1 MRPAFL
7 VLSHTDRQTD
17 VTEAITRIRA
27 AGEAIAADIGSW
39 GCSRDAWIRLSQAIA
54 TAEAIN
60 SSRAAGEAIA
70 AGIRSVWIRGAASL
84 CVCIAGVCSYKRAD
98 GILACQARAAGLR
111 SRVINRVAIIIL
123 HLANQWGSRSRSRR
137 GSGSCCLCL
146 SGRGL
151 SCHSGGSL
159 CCCLCGRGRALSHD
173 LSGCLCCG
181 VWGHL
186 KSCWSSEWWC
196 CVCVWI
202 KSFQNMLSIAL
213 KESEQQVKTSLD
225 TCCWF

>member
-84 CVCIAGVCSYKRAD
+84 CVCIAGVCSYKHTDR
-98 GILACQARAAGLR
+98 ILACQARAAGLG
-111 SRVINRVAIIIL
+111 SRDSIGVTIIIL
-123 HLANQWGSRSRSRR
+123 HLANQWGSRC
-137 GSGSCCLCL
+137 GSGSCGLCL
-146 SGRGL
+146 SGWGICCSLCGRDRGL
-151 SCHSGGSL
+151 SQV
-159 CCCLCGRGRALSHD
+159 

-186 KSCWSSEWWC
+186 NSCWSSRC
-196 CVCVWI
+196 CGCVWI
-202 KSFQNMLSIAL
+202 
-213 KESEQQVKTSLD
+213 
-225 TCCWF
+225 